1 MPNRRVRP
9 SRTVRTITHPE
20 SQNAGG
26 KRVNKKALEA
36 SSGYQ
41 NRQLNIAKF
50 RLRPSGLTVRYS

>member
-1 MPNRRVRP
+1 MSKRRVRP
-9 SRTVRTITHPE
+9 SRTVRTITALSRRMRE
-20 SQNAGG
+20 G

-50 RLRPSGLTVRYS
+50 RPRLSGLTVRYT